1 MLRRRNTWPP
11 GRCLIWD
18 WEAPHDHRM
27 VGCSIVDIGQFCPI
41 LYLMIADDFIKAIRK
56 LGKAE
61 GVEVRLER
69 RHGKGSHGTLYYG
82 DKKTTVKDRKKEVGP
97 GLLNAMLK
105 QLGLTKK
112 DIE

>member
-1 MLRRRNTWPP
+1 MAK
-11 GRCLIWD
+11 CF
-18 WEAPHDHRM
+18 
-27 VGCSIVDIGQFCPI
+27 IVDIGHFCPI
-41 LYLMIADDFIKAIRK
+41 CCLTNVDDFIKAIRK

-61 GVEVRLER
+61 GVEVRLEK
-69 RHGKGSHGTLYYG
+69 RHGKGSHATLYYG

>member
-1 MLRRRNTWPP
+1 LS
-11 GRCLIWD
+11 
-18 WEAPHDHRM
+18 H
-27 VGCSIVDIGQFCPI
+27 I
-41 LYLMIADDFIKAIRK
+41 LSH
-56 LGKAE
+56 E
-61 GVEVRLER
+61 C
-69 RHGKGSHGTLYYG
+69 RHATLYYG

>member
-1 MLRRRNTWPP
+1 MSTPAGWLP
-11 GRCLIWD
+11 LIKD
-18 WEAPHDHRM
+18 WARLYQRLAK
-27 VGCSIVDIGQFCPI
+27 CSIVDIGHFCPI
-41 LYLMIADDFIKAIRK
+41 CCLTNVDDFIKAIRK

-61 GVEVRLER
+61 GVEVRLEK
-69 RHGKGSHGTLYYG
+69 RHGKGSHATLYYG

>member
-1 MLRRRNTWPP
+1 MSTPARWLP
-11 GRCLIWD
+11 LIKD
-18 WEAPHDHRM
+18 WAPLYQRL
-27 VGCSIVDIGQFCPI
+27 VKCSIVDIGHFCPI
-41 LYLMIADDFIKAIRK
+41 CCLTNVDDFIKAIRK

-61 GVEVRLER
+61 GVEVRLGK
-69 RHGKGSHGTLYYG
+69 RHGKGSHATLYYG

>member
-1 MLRRRNTWPP
+1 MN
-11 GRCLIWD
+11 
-18 WEAPHDHRM
+18 
-27 VGCSIVDIGQFCPI
+27 VD
-41 LYLMIADDFIKAIRK
+41 AFIRAIRK
-56 LGKAE
+56 LAKTE
-61 GVEVRLER
+61 GVEVRLEK

-82 DKKTTVKDRKKEVGP
+82 DKKTTVKDRKKEIGP

>member
-1 MLRRRNTWPP
+1 MAKAAMPP
-11 GRCLIWD
+11 
-18 WEAPHDHRM
+18 
-27 VGCSIVDIGQFCPI
+27 SN
-41 LYLMIADDFIKAIRK
+41 
-56 LGKAE
+56 
-61 GVEVRLER
+61 
-69 RHGKGSHGTLYYG
+69 YG